1 MAAYSYGK
9 IKKKTSKTKLY
20 HLGEK
25 LLAKTEHCL
34 LLTAT
39 PHKGDAEN
47 FRLLMKLIEPD
58 LFQHVSASETLQDK
72 TNPFII
78 RRLKES
84 MVNFDGTPIFPKR
97 TTKTI
102 QYNLTEP
109 ELDLYN
115 AVTEYVQTHFNRAL
129 NAGHNSTA
137 FAMMLLQRRLSS
149 SIEAIHKS
157 LGRRYKKLLAILD
170 NTELERKKY
179 TQKL

>member
-1 MAAYSYGK
+1 
-9 IKKKTSKTKLY
+9 
-20 HLGEK
+20 
-25 LLAKTEHCL
+25 
-34 LLTAT
+34 
-39 PHKGDAEN
+39 
-47 FRLLMKLIEPD
+47 
-58 LFQHVSASETLQDK
+58 
-72 TNPFII
+72 
-78 RRLKES
+78 

-102 QYNLTEP
+102 QYDLTEP
-109 ELDLYN
+109 ELELYN

-157 LGRRYKKLLAILD
+157 LGRRYKKLKAILA

-179 TQKL
+179 AQKLEKLYESNLEEDVVESPIYLNEN